1 MFGLAWLTG
10 PMLYAGVGG
19 LVVII
24 ALSGA
29 LWVQTDRV
37 ASRDDTIKA
46 MEIVA
51 ASWEQKVGEKEAKI
65 ESLQFTI
72 DEQNKLIEDNAA
84 QGELAKAKQREVDA
98 LQQELAQAKG
108 DLKLISDMY
117 SRMRDQAVGLNT
129 CQTYEMV
136 LRSIAK
142 RVAP

>member
-1 MFGLAWLTG
+1 
-10 PMLYAGVGG
+10 MLYAGVGG